1 LLACSRPHSRCRG
14 SYITKHTKF
23 GKTPHPKDRWGHTRA
38 YMQSYGD
45 PGDTEAVI
53 ALFQSAD
60 LPNEVEAARW
70 LLKHDS
76 VVP

>member
-1 LLACSRPHSRCRG
+1 MQLSELCDLVAYADYVSEHTKYGKRPH
-14 SYITKHTKF
+14 H
-23 GKTPHPKDRWGHTRA
+23 KDTWGYTRA
-38 YMQSYGD
+38 FMQSYGD

-53 ALFQSAD
+53 TLFQSEG

-76 VVP
+76 LVP